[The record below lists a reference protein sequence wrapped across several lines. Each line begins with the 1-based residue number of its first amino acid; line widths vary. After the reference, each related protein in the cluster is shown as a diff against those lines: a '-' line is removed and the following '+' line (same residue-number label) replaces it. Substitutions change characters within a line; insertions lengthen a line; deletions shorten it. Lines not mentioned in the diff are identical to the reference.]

1 MLDQVI
7 LFVSINALWLSI
19 LLIPILF
26 VIRLYTAYRKQLPLN
41 RLLFM
46 VLSPFSY
53 GYLTLVKSESSKI
66 KRIYVTLII
75 TQFILILLGL
85 IIVIYTRYL

>member
-19 LLIPILF
+19 LLIPILLI
-26 VIRLYTAYRKQLPLN
+26 IRLYTAYRKQLPLN

-46 VLSPFSY
+46 VLTPFSY
-53 GYLTLVKSESSKI
+53 GYLTLVKSESNKL
-66 KRIYVTLII
+66 KRIYVILII
-75 TQFILILLGL
+75 TQFILMLLGL